1 MLINGFD
8 VANLNAKQF
17 AVEFSHASIKN
28 DSAWDKGAAAPYFA
42 PTYTGFRSFNVVLY
56 VRGVDRE
63 EIIQNCSDIVAKLL
77 EPVNLKL
84 DGFSHFFR
92 ATLSGTPSRDERSQR
107 KFHRLTLPFVGYEFG
122 DNVEVSGTT
131 SFTVNNPGN
140 IVSPC
145 RVEITPRSGA
155 ASIQLTGICRD
166 SFTGEDLPVT
176 VKDLV
181 TNKTVVIDGLTGLV
195 TQDGAAKE
203 VDAWELPSLKPGSNT
218 ITCNNSYMTI
228 KVIVTPLYI

>member
-8 VANLNAKQF
+8 IANLNAKQF
-17 AVEFSHASIKN
+17 AVEFSHAAITN
-28 DSAWDKGAAAPYFA
+28 NSAWDKGAAAPYFA
-42 PTYTGFRSFNVVLY
+42 PTFTGFRSFTVVLY
-56 VRGVDRE
+56 VKGANRQ

-77 EPVNLKL
+77 QPVDLVL

-92 ATLSGTPSRDERSQR
+92 ATLSGTPTRDERAQR
-107 KFHRLTLPFVGYEFG
+107 QFHRLTLPFVGYEFG
-122 DNVEVSGTT
+122 DEVEVSGAS
-131 SFTVNNPGN
+131 SFVVNNPGN
-140 IVSPC
+140 IISPC

-155 ASIQLTGICRD
+155 GSIQLTGICRD

-176 VKDLV
+176 MKDMV
-181 TNKTVVIDGLTGLV
+181 TGKTVIIDGLTGMV
-195 TQDGAAKE
+195 TQDGAIKE
-203 VDAWELPSLKPGSNT
+203 VDAWELPSVKPGANT

>member
-17 AVEFSHASIKN
+17 AVEFTHANIKN
-28 DSAWDKGAAAPYFA
+28 DSAWDKGTAAPYFA
-42 PTYTGFRSFNVVLY
+42 PTYTGFRSFNVSLNVK
-56 VRGVDRE
+56 GADRE
-63 EIIQNCSDIVAKLL
+63 EIIQNCSDIVSKLL
-77 EPVNLKL
+77 EPVDLVL
-84 DGFSHFFR
+84 DGFAHYFR

-107 KFHRLTLPFVGYEFG
+107 QFHRLTLPFIGYEFG
-122 DNVEVSGTT
+122 REVEVSGTT
-131 SFTVNNPGN
+131 SFTVTNPGN

-145 RVEITPRSGA
+145 RVEITPRAGA

-176 VKDLV
+176 MKDMV
-181 TNKTVVIDGLTGLV
+181 TGRTVIIDGLTGLV
-195 TQDGAAKE
+195 TQDGAIKE
-203 VDAWELPSLKPGSNT
+203 VDAWELPSVKPGSNT
-218 ITCNNSYMTI
+218 ITCNNSYMTV